1 MQKFYDGLGAP
12 QPDDEHVEKDDWTQL
27 EEAKTKVDPN
37 IYHGVKS
44 SAITRFIEAAR
55 GSQKTSSFKKDVA
68 GAFRKYDGQVLR
80 FLLTW
85 DDTVKNMFGEKYL
98 YWLSY
103 FLATEQ
109 AEIKENKGKKQF
121 MGNPTLLSKMRLPK
135 GILAHDDRMRSCE
148 DITGDEDYYHEDDLI
163 VG

>member
-1 MQKFYDGLGAP
+1 MT
-12 QPDDEHVEKDDWTQL
+12 QPENEPLEKDEWTLL
-27 EEAKTKVDPN
+27 EESKTKIDPN
-37 IYHGVKS
+37 VYHGVKS

-55 GSQKTSSFKKDVA
+55 GSNKVNTKKDVA
-68 GAFRKYDGQVLR
+68 GAFRKFDGQVLR
-80 FLLTW
+80 FLLVW
-85 DDTVKNMFGEKYL
+85 DDTKKNMFGEKYL

-109 AEIKENKGKKQF
+109 CEIKENKGKKQF

-135 GILAHDDRMRSCE
+135 IILAHDDRMRSCE
-148 DITGDEDYYHEDDLI
+148 DVTGDEDYYHEDDLI